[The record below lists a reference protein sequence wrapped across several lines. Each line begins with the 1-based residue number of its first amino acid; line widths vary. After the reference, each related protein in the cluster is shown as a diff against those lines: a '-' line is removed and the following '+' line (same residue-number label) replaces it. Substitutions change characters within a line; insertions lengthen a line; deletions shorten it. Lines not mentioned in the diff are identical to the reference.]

1 MIYVLATSELNDG
14 CREKFLE
21 ILKAN
26 VPNVLAEAGCVMY
39 VPNIDFP
46 SGLSAQGKHGSPD
59 GTSENTAHGGV
70 QNQSRRNAQILHAE
84 CGHSGIRK
92 RISASEND
100 FISRQFRP
108 GDERTH

>member
-46 SGLSAQGKHGSPD
+46 SGLSAQKEVRENV
-59 GTSENTAHGGV
+59 GTIIEGCESIDHLMAH
-70 QNQSRRNAQILHAE
+70 LKTPHMAE
-84 CGHSGIRK
+84 FRTKVAGMRK
-92 RISASEND
+92 SSTLNVVTPA
-100 FISRQFRP
+100 
-108 GDERTH
+108 

>member
-14 CREKFLE
+14 CRKKFLE

-46 SGLSAQGKHGSPD
+46 SGLSAQKEVR
-59 GTSENTAHGGV
+59 ENVVTIIEGRESMDHLMAH
-70 QNQSRRNAQILHAE
+70 LKTPHMAE
-84 CGHSGIRK
+84 FRTKVAGMRK
-92 RISASEND
+92 SSTLNVVTPA
-100 FISRQFRP
+100 
-108 GDERTH
+108 

>member
-46 SGLSAQGKHGSPD
+46 SGLSAQKEVRENVVTIIEGWESMDHLMKHLQS
-59 GTSENTAHGGV
+59 AHM
-70 QNQSRRNAQILHAE
+70 AE
-84 CGHSGIRK
+84 YRKKISGMRK
-92 RISASEND
+92 SSTMNVVTPA
-100 FISRQFRP
+100 
-108 GDERTH
+108 

>member
-46 SGLSAQGKHGSPD
+46 SGLSAQKEVR
-59 GTSENTAHGGV
+59 ENVVTIIEGWESMYHLMAH
-70 QNQSRRNAQILHAE
+70 LKTPHMAE
-84 CGHSGIRK
+84 FRTKVAGMRK
-92 RISASEND
+92 SSTLNVVTPA
-100 FISRQFRP
+100 
-108 GDERTH
+108 

>member
-46 SGLSAQGKHGSPD
+46 SGLSAQKEVR
-59 GTSENTAHGGV
+59 ENVVTIIEGWESMDHLMAH
-70 QNQSRRNAQILHAE
+70 LKTPHMAE
-84 CGHSGIRK
+84 FRTKIAGMRK
-92 RISASEND
+92 SSTLNVVTPA
-100 FISRQFRP
+100 
-108 GDERTH
+108 

>member
-46 SGLSAQGKHGSPD
+46 SGLSVQKEVR
-59 GTSENTAHGGV
+59 ENVVTIIEGWESMDHLMAH
-70 QNQSRRNAQILHAE
+70 LKTPHMAE
-84 CGHSGIRK
+84 FRTKVAGMRK
-92 RISASEND
+92 SSTLNVVTPA
-100 FISRQFRP
+100 
-108 GDERTH
+108 

>member
-1 MIYVLATSELNDG
+1 MIYVLATSELNEG

-46 SGLSAQGKHGSPD
+46 SGLSAQKEVR
-59 GTSENTAHGGV
+59 ENVVTIIEGWESMDHLMAH
-70 QNQSRRNAQILHAE
+70 LKTPHMAE
-84 CGHSGIRK
+84 FRTKVAGMRK
-92 RISASEND
+92 SSTLNVVTPA
-100 FISRQFRP
+100 
-108 GDERTH
+108 

>member
-46 SGLSAQGKHGSPD
+46 SGLSAQKEVR
-59 GTSENTAHGGV
+59 ENVVTIIEGWESMDHLMAH
-70 QNQSRRNAQILHAE
+70 LKTPHMAE
-84 CGHSGIRK
+84 FRTKVAGMRK
-92 RISASEND
+92 SSTLNVVTPA
-100 FISRQFRP
+100 
-108 GDERTH
+108 